1 MKVSYK
7 YLFFHFILIFCL
19 SFSPGTTQTNQEITK
34 AYEDMDE
41 EGIEETIKHHEEII
55 KKYPD
60 EVFIPNIMFELAE
73 LYVSKADIEFKRR
86 MNKYEADLNKYENG
100 ELSIEPIMPQVS
112 FKKSIEMCY
121 KLLEKYPQTE
131 YRDKVIYRLA
141 MCHLDEGNQEK
152 SKDYFQKLVYECPQS
167 PKISESHFRLGEFY
181 FSQREF
187 NKAIDHYKELLDS
200 WDDPFFNMALYKLG
214 WAYFNVND
222 YANSVSTYVYL
233 ISDIKLMEELDTE
246 LLGKTKADVKNES
259 IEYISHSLTEYGG
272 PSLARSILK
281 SKIIQEYA
289 ILILEKMGEIYKKR
303 NYYDEAI
310 DTYNVILE
318 LYPFF
323 PYAPNIQ
330 KQIIECYENNM
341 KEEKVFEEQEEFV
354 EKYGP
359 DSKWIAQY
367 PDGKIRNEALTQVQ
381 EKLFSLGTYYQSKAQ
396 EKNRRREYQ
405 LAIDKYSEY
414 LRRFRNSSISYKVN
428 YYLAE
433 CYYEIEDFD
442 HSADE
447 YYKVMTAYGENE
459 FQEIAAYARIIS
471 YYNILKRNQE
481 SDSLIFYLE
490 GFLGDETSLPL
501 PIKVGHEA
509 QANLIKS
516 CNDYFKKFPNN
527 EKILEVLMKYGEV
540 LYDLNNW
547 ELATRVYAYI
557 GNNETFKGQSY
568 YGKALTML
576 AQSLFKLK
584 RYDESEVWYDRL
596 ARVYPDSTSL
606 IHKSRKMIATAN
618 FKKAEEI
625 NKEGKEAKAA
635 AEFLKLAFIS
645 KDVDVAKASIFEA
658 ASYFER
664 VGENEKA
671 VKAYER
677 MIEEQPELV
686 FIDELIMKAGLLR
699 ERMGDWLKASDHYLN
714 LSNNHRQSKYAPLAL
729 YNAAN
734 CFENMQLWHR
744 CREVYKQYLARYPN
758 EHADH
763 YIEAQY
769 KLGEIWHLRIH
780 DPRSAISEYAKTI
793 QKYEEFKRSGV
804 DSDEYLVAK
813 AQYMIAEINFEE
825 YKKIRILPPLQQS
838 LKKKQ
843 KALSD
848 VLKTYIA
855 TGKYKVADWTTAS
868 LYKAGMT
875 FEELCESILTSPAPA
890 NLADEKVDE
899 YYDNLN
905 KQLVVPFKEKALEFY
920 KSNLENALK
929 NNISN
934 EWTEKSKERARAL
947 IAELGI
953 GDKRYMRSASTKK
966 TNYISNTNGG
976 GS

>member
-1 MKVSYK
+1 MKQRYE
-7 YLFFHFILIFCL
+7 YFFIYVILVFSV
-19 SFSPGTTQTNQEITK
+19 SFSPGITQTNQEITK
-34 AYEDMDE
+34 AYEDLDE
-41 EGIEETIKHHEEII
+41 AGIDETIAHHEDII
-55 KKYPD
+55 EKYPD

-73 LYVSKADIEFKRR
+73 LYVSKADIEFKRI
-86 MNKYEADLNKYENG
+86 MSKYEADLKSYEKG

-112 FKKSIEMCY
+112 FKKSIETCY
-121 KLLEKYPQTE
+121 KLLEKYPDTE

-141 MCHLDEGNQEK
+141 MCHLDEGNQQRA
-152 SKDYFQKLVYECPQS
+152 KDYFQKLVYECPQS

-181 FSQREF
+181 FAQREF
-187 NKAIDHYKELLDS
+187 SKAIDHYKELLDN

-214 WAYFNVND
+214 WAYYNISD
-222 YANSVSTYVYL
+222 YANSVSTYIYL
-233 ISDIKLMEELDTE
+233 ISDIKLLDELDTE
-246 LLGKTKADVKNES
+246 LLGKTKADVKNEA
-259 IEYISHSLTEYGG
+259 IEYIAHSLTEYGG
-272 PSLARSILK
+272 PSLAKSILK

-289 ILILEKMGEIYKKR
+289 ILILEKMGEIYKNR

-310 DTYNVILE
+310 HTYNVILE
-318 LYPFF
+318 LYPFY

-330 KQIIECYENNM
+330 KQIIECYEKDM
-341 KEEKVFEEQEEFV
+341 KEEQVFEEQEEFV

-359 DSKWIAQY
+359 ESKWIAQY

-396 EKNRRREYQ
+396 EKNREREYQ

-414 LRRFRNSSISYKVN
+414 LKRFRSSSISYKVN

-433 CYYEIEDFD
+433 CYYEIADFE
-442 HSADE
+442 HAADE
-447 YYKVMTAYGENE
+447 YYKVMTAYGTNE
-459 FQEIAAYARIIS
+459 FQEVAAYNRIIS
-471 YYNILKRNQE
+471 YYNILKENPE
-481 SDSLIFYLE
+481 SDSLTFYLE
-490 GFLGDETSLPL
+490 NFLGDATSLPL

-516 CNDYFKKFPNN
+516 CNDYFVNFSTND
-527 EKILEVLMKYGEV
+527 KILEVLMKYGEV
-540 LYDLNNW
+540 LYDLKNW

-557 GNNETFKGQSY
+557 GNNEKYKSDPF

-584 RYDESEVWYDRL
+584 RYDESEIWYDRL
-596 ARVYPDSTSL
+596 SNVYPDSTTL
-606 IHKSRKMIATAN
+606 IQKSRKMIATAN
-618 FKKAEEI
+618 FKKAEEM

-645 KDVDVAKASIFEA
+645 KDIDVAKASIFEA

-664 VGENEKA
+664 VGDNDKA

-677 MIEEQPELV
+677 MIEEQPGLV

-699 ERMGDWLKASDHYLN
+699 ERMGDWLKASDHYMN
-714 LSNNHRQSKYAPLAL
+714 LANNYRQSKYAPMAL

-734 CFENMQLWHR
+734 CFENMKLWHR
-744 CREVYKQYLARYPN
+744 CREAYAQYITRFPN
-758 EHADH
+758 ENTDH

-769 KLGEIWHLRIH
+769 KLGEILHLRVN
-780 DPRSAISEYAKTI
+780 DPRTAIPEYEKTI
-793 QKYEEFKRSGV
+793 RKFEEFQRRGV

-843 KALSD
+843 RALSD
-848 VLKTYIA
+848 VLKIYIE

-868 LYKAGMT
+868 LYKAGLT
-875 FEELCESILTSPAPA
+875 FEELCESILSSPAPA
-890 NLADEKVDE
+890 NLPEEKVEE
-899 YYDNLN
+899 YYENLN
-905 KQLVVPFKEKALEFY
+905 TQLVVPFKEKALEFY

-929 NNISN
+929 NNIKN
-934 EWTEKSKERARAL
+934 EWTEKSKERAQAL

-953 GDKRYMRSASTKK
+953 RKRYMQSASTKK
-966 TNYISNTNGG
+966 TNYISNENGG